1 MTLLKMKKKVLR
13 LIEEINN
20 QNTLTDDPDIKEKL
34 NDVINQVMFE
44 LARIKKIPARDEKA
58 VNAGDEIDLSL
69 TENFYQLY
77 SARLYDTD
85 GKEQEIEIF
94 EKFIDI
100 PCDGTLKIK
109 YYKYPVAITDTTIDE
124 EYEFELTDDV
134 LEVMPYGV
142 AADLLKSD
150 ISNNYGKI
158 YAERYETMKQQ
169 LDPRH
174 SLGTIY
180 IEEAYNGQW

>member
-1 MTLLKMKKKVLR
+1 M
-13 LIEEINN
+13 
-20 QNTLTDDPDIKEKL
+20 
-34 NDVINQVMFE
+34 
-44 LARIKKIPARDEKA
+44 
-58 VNAGDEIDLSL
+58 
-69 TENFYQLY
+69 
-77 SARLYDTD
+77 
-85 GKEQEIEIF
+85 
-94 EKFIDI
+94 
-100 PCDGTLKIK
+100 
-109 YYKYPVAITDTTIDE
+109 
-124 EYEFELTDDV
+124 
-134 LEVMPYGV
+134 MPYGV

>member
-1 MTLLKMKKKVLR
+1 M
-13 LIEEINN
+13 
-20 QNTLTDDPDIKEKL
+20 
-34 NDVINQVMFE
+34 
-44 LARIKKIPARDEKA
+44 
-58 VNAGDEIDLSL
+58 
-69 TENFYQLY
+69 
-77 SARLYDTD
+77 
-85 GKEQEIEIF
+85 
-94 EKFIDI
+94 
-100 PCDGTLKIK
+100 
-109 YYKYPVAITDTTIDE
+109 AITDTTIDE